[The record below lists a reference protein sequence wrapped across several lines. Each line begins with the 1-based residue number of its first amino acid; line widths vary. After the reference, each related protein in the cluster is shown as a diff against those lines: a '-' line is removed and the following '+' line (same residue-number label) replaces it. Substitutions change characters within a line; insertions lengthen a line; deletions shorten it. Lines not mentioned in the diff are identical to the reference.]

1 MTPAPLCLSPCP
13 ACRATSTARSSSSSK
28 TGAQS
33 WSVRTRSPPLS
44 LTACVSGHLGGLRSE
59 IQHRPRRLQGARLQ
73 RRRRRRGDPSRPLPR
88 QGRDDVRLPP
98 TSRVPLLTPPTQM
111 PCRRARRGDR
121 QVCRSLYD
129 PRRAHPAHSLRL
141 IHAVALYLTHSFP
154 FSCAGRA
161 RFAFLFP
168 QPSTARARPPPP
180 PMAKKDLARFLGP
193 ARALIFVCTY
203 PHARPTMQPIL
214 LVCSPRRIFDSKT
227 YIQASWITAPRA
239 SIVHPANQSA
249 TS

>member
-1 MTPAPLCLSPCP
+1 
-13 ACRATSTARSSSSSK
+13 
-28 TGAQS
+28 
-33 WSVRTRSPPLS
+33 
-44 LTACVSGHLGGLRSE
+44 
-59 IQHRPRRLQGARLQ
+59 
-73 RRRRRRGDPSRPLPR
+73 
-88 QGRDDVRLPP
+88 
-98 TSRVPLLTPPTQM
+98 M

-214 LVCSPRRIFDSKT
+214 VCSPRRIFDSKT

-239 SIVHPANQSA
+239 TIVHQLISLPRPKSSCPSRPPCSA
-249 TS
+249 PRTARLAVRAPSPRG